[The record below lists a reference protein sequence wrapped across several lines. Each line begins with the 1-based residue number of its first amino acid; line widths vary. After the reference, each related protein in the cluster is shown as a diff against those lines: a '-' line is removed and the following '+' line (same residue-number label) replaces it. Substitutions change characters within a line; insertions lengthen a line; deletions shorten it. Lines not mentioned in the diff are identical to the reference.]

1 MNHQPFED
9 WLLDDPDQLGR
20 SLDAQETASLRAHLE
35 TCESC
40 RRLSLAWREVESELK
55 VAPIL
60 APAAGFSSRFQDRL
74 EAEQRLLHKRQSLLV
89 LYFLIGGAALLFGSL
104 LILALPFIQTP
115 NVLLWTFIYRLIGI
129 VSIAEAAQDVLR
141 VLFQAITG
149 VISPV
154 GWAILIGL
162 MCELGVLWVVSLRW
176 LTNPRRVTQ

>member
-1 MNHQPFED
+1 
-9 WLLDDPDQLGR
+9 
-20 SLDAQETASLRAHLE
+20 
-35 TCESC
+35 
-40 RRLSLAWREVESELK
+40 
-55 VAPIL
+55 
-60 APAAGFSSRFQDRL
+60 
-74 EAEQRLLHKRQSLLV
+74 
-89 LYFLIGGAALLFGSL
+89 IGGAALLFGSL

-129 VSIAEAAQDVLR
+129 VSIADAAQDVLR

-176 LTNPRRVTQ
+176 LTNPRRVTR